1 MKTDVEKESKGNYR
15 KKKLFIY
22 FYVDEQKER
31 DKSEQSWEGERE
43 REKKLTIQRPKQWKG
58 KVLYFNKN
66 KEREKCGNEC
76 DIYGQLGRG

>member
-1 MKTDVEKESKGNYR
+1 MLKKRAKGITEKKA
-15 KKKLFIY
+15 
-22 FYVDEQKER
+22 FYILLCRRIER
-31 DKSEQSWEGERE
+31 ERQEWTELGRRE

-58 KVLYFNKN
+58 KVLYFNKK